1 MNKKTYLTL
10 SNTWGLPMILL
21 GKLVSA
27 ILRLCGFKPKT
38 WAACNWYA
46 IGKNWGGISIGRT
59 IITDDEPTEDIL
71 DHEFGHSIQNAMFG
85 FLFPFIVAI
94 PSVIRYWKREIDYKK
109 GKELPPYDSIWFEGQ
124 ATSLG
129 KKYRPIFDE
138 VEKK

>member
-21 GKLVSA
+21 GKLISA
-27 ILRLCGFKPKT
+27 VLRLCGLKPKT
-38 WAACNWYA
+38 WAACNWYVV
-46 IGKNWGGISIGRT
+46 GKNWGGISIGRT

-71 DHEFGHSIQNAMFG
+71 DHEFGHSIQNAMYG